1 MSTFKIKYNCNVTP
15 KEITTLGDGSDTV
28 TTIHSTIEKSIGSG
42 AEISLGNAIGDYAY
56 ATGTITYGTAQD
68 VKDLT
73 SFSSSDVVKFL
84 FVRVTSMTTDGE
96 GLNISFNGGTNSIAI
111 LDTVGDFFC
120 ARVGEQQDSDTYT
133 ADQITFTAAYS
144 GESVG
149 IEIFVGK
156 A

>member
-1 MSTFKIKYNCNVTP
+1 
-15 KEITTLGDGSDTV
+15 
-28 TTIHSTIEKSIGSG
+28 
-42 AEISLGNAIGDYAY
+42 
-56 ATGTITYGTAQD
+56 
-68 VKDLT
+68 
-73 SFSSSDVVKFL
+73 
-84 FVRVTSMTTDGE
+84 MTTDGE

-133 ADQITFTAAYS
+133 ADNITFTAAYS